1 MSLPKTRRELKRAY
15 QQGSQPSQPMRNEKP
30 AHGKE
35 VRSRRQVYAGF
46 LYDTGITNGPPFR
59 GLLSPGPGIF
69 GPATM
74 DMTMDVD
81 KEALAASQPLVDS
94 MSTNLTT
101 FSAHG
106 GKLIFY
112 HGDSDPW
119 FSPLDT
125 FEYYKNMVAANGS
138 LDTVSKWSQFY
149 FVPGMSH
156 CGGGQALDQFDLL
169 GAMVNWVEKGTTPT
183 SVVATGKAFPGRS
196 RPLCPY
202 PKHAQYKGHGDTED
216 AANFECR

>member
-1 MSLPKTRRELKRAY
+1 
-15 QQGSQPSQPMRNEKP
+15 
-30 AHGKE
+30 
-35 VRSRRQVYAGF
+35 
-46 LYDTGITNGPPFR
+46 
-59 GLLSPGPGIF
+59 
-69 GPATM
+69 
-74 DMTMDVD
+74 MTMDVD
-81 KEALAASQPLVDS
+81 KEALAAIQPLVDS

-125 FEYYKNMVAANGS
+125 FGYYKDMAAANGGIEAAS
-138 LDTVSKWSQFY
+138 QWSQFY

-169 GAMVNWVEKGTTPT
+169 AAIVNWVEKGTAPM
-183 SVVATGKAFPGRS
+183 SVIATGKAFPGRS
-196 RPLCPY
+196 RPLCAY
-202 PKHAQYKGHGDTED
+202 PRHAQYEGDGNPED
-216 AANFECR
+216 ANSFECR

>member
-1 MSLPKTRRELKRAY
+1 
-15 QQGSQPSQPMRNEKP
+15 
-30 AHGKE
+30 
-35 VRSRRQVYAGF
+35 
-46 LYDTGITNGPPFR
+46 
-59 GLLSPGPGIF
+59 
-69 GPATM
+69 
-74 DMTMDVD
+74 MTMDVD
-81 KEALAASQPLVDS
+81 KEDLSASQPLVDS

-125 FEYYKNMVAANGS
+125 FEYYKNMAAANGS
-138 LDTVSKWSQFY
+138 LDAVAKWSQFY

-202 PKHAQYKGHGDTED
+202 PKHAHYKGQGDTED